1 VVLRAEAVRERLRK
15 LEEVISG
22 LESIASPRASDLRD
36 EWATERGLQLAA
48 ELLFDVGNHIL
59 TAHFGVS
66 AKDYEDVLEQL
77 KAQGVIEAAL
87 RERFRGLGGFR
98 NILVHDYLRVD
109 PAKVAECAA
118 RAPGDFSAFARAVA
132 DWLERVSV

>member
-1 VVLRAEAVRERLRK
+1 MVLRPEAVRERLRK

-22 LESIASPRASDLRD
+22 LEGLVGRKRSGLRD

-48 ELLFDVGNHIL
+48 ELLFDIGNHVL
-59 TAHFGVS
+59 TAQFGVN

-77 KAQGVIEAAL
+77 ATRGVIDATL

-98 NILVHDYLRVD
+98 NILVHDYLPLD
-109 PAKVAECAA
+109 TAKVAESAA
-118 RAPGDFSAFARAVA
+118 
-132 DWLERVSV
+132 

>member
-22 LESIASPRASDLRD
+22 LESLASRPPSNLRD

-48 ELLFDVGNHIL
+48 ELLFDIGNHIL
-59 TAHFGVS
+59 SAHFGVS

-77 KAQGVIEAAL
+77 KAQGVIEAPL

-98 NILVHDYLRVD
+98 NILVHDYLRID
-109 PAKVAECAA
+109 PAKVADGAA
-118 RAPGDFSAFARAVA
+118 RAPRDFSAFARAVA
-132 DWLERVSV
+132 DWLGRVTA

>member
-1 VVLRAEAVRERLRK
+1 MVLRAEAIRERLRK

-22 LESIASPRASDLRD
+22 LESIGSRPASDLRD

-48 ELLFDVGNHIL
+48 EILFDVGNHIL
-59 TAHFGVS
+59 TARFGVS

-77 KAQGVIEAAL
+77 RAQGVIDGAL

-98 NILVHDYLRVD
+98 NILVHDYLRLD
-109 PAKVAECAA
+109 PAKVAEGVAS
-118 RAPGDFSAFARAVA
+118 APADFSAFARAVA
-132 DWLERVSV
+132 DWLERVDA

>member
-1 VVLRAEAVRERLRK
+1 
-15 LEEVISG
+15 VISG
-22 LESIASPRASDLRD
+22 LEGVASRPPSDLRD

-77 KAQGVIEAAL
+77 KAQRVIEAAL

-98 NILVHDYLRVD
+98 NILAHDYPRID
-109 PAKVAECAA
+109 PAMVAEWAA
-118 RAPGDFSAFARAVA
+118 RAPGDFSAFARSVA
-132 DWLERVSV
+132 AWLEGISA